1 MDSSPHRF
9 TFVLRIAASA
19 GLGVSLSLAGCAS
32 TRPVAYQD
40 LSSASELKPVKG
52 YNQFQYMKPNDPLK
66 NYDAL
71 VVDPVSIYNGAD
83 AQFGPV
89 SQQGRQEI
97 AVYMQQE
104 FTKLLGKKMEIT
116 DSPKPGTVRL
126 HLTLTGIEKSTP
138 VMSPLSHLLPVGLLV
153 NAGFEAAGHNGSF
166 FGSVSYAIELY
177 DVSTGELI
185 YAAVSK
191 ETPRALDLTSSFGRL
206 DAAKTGVRHGAEHLC
221 KDLEKD
227 HIAKVAPNAAKVG
240 LLAPLDLQHHS

>member
-1 MDSSPHRF
+1 MDSTPRRVS
-9 TFVLRIAASA
+9 FVLRIAASA
-19 GLGVSLSLAGCAS
+19 GLSVLNLAGCAS

-40 LSSASELKPVKG
+40 LSSASELKPVNG
-52 YNQFQYMKPNDPLK
+52 YNQFQYLNPNDRFK

-71 VVDPVSIYNGAD
+71 IVDPVSIYSGTD

-89 SQQGRQEI
+89 SQEGRQEI

-104 FTKLLGKKMEIT
+104 FTKLLSKKMQIA
-116 DSPKPGTVRL
+116 DSPMPGTVRL
-126 HLTLTGIEKSTP
+126 HLTLTGIERSTP
-138 VMSPLSHLLPVGLLV
+138 VISTLSHLIPVGLLV

-191 ETPRALDLTSSFGRL
+191 ENPRALDLTSSFGRL
-206 DAAKTGVRHGAEHLC
+206 DAAKTGVRHGADHFS

-227 HIAKVAPNAAKVG
+227 HIARVAPNAAKVG
-240 LLAPLDLQHHS
+240 LLSPLAQHRS

>member
-1 MDSSPHRF
+1 MDSSPHRS

-19 GLGVSLSLAGCAS
+19 GLGVSLSLGGCAS

-52 YNQFQYMKPNDPLK
+52 YNQFQYMNPSDPLR

-71 VVDPVSIYNGAD
+71 VVDPVSIYGGAD

-126 HLTLTGIEKSTP
+126 HLTLTGMEKSTP

-206 DAAKTGVRHGAEHLC
+206 DAAKAGVRHGAEHLC
-221 KDLEKD
+221 EDLEKD
-227 HIAKVAPNAAKVG
+227 HIARVAPVITRYSTTIVTIIRG
-240 LLAPLDLQHHS
+240 